1 MYYWEKNN
9 NVLGTDFN
17 LYSSLT
23 DAIADNTENAWTY
36 CNYGGQDTITLT
48 KTSWTEYIGAFYN
61 CGPSSSNKGSK
72 QYAKYYDLYTKT
84 SGVNDAFFYIY
95 TATLAPTTSPTAETT
110 PPTALPTA
118 SPTPA

>member
-36 CNYGGQDTITLT
+36 CNYGGQKTIEGHKSFT
-48 KTSWTEYIGAFYN
+48 WTEYIGAFYN

-72 QYAKYYDLYTKT
+72 QYAMYKAYWGAKRA
-84 SGVNDAFFYIY
+84 SFYIY
-95 TATLAPTTSPTAETT
+95 TATPEPTTSPTAE
-110 PPTALPTA
+110 
-118 SPTPA
+118 